1 MPRET
6 PALILFE
13 PNGVESLGPP
23 VDHRPV
29 WELRVGALD
38 LTERLERANIM
49 VAGHWSRTALRDL
62 CPPPAAELFQ
72 AGAVTLLSG
81 DRLLAES
88 DQRRRLADL
97 GPGEE
102 IRDEAGLAAKCL
114 PGPEAADWLR
124 ALDGE
129 GRDLSPD
136 PGKEAAAGEL
146 GSVLRFWWESFEL
159 AATTLSNDLTLLLT
173 HGEWHNPKRKDW
185 IASESVWLAAGAELG
200 AGVVID
206 ASGGAVLID
215 RDVKVGPGS
224 FIQGPCYL
232 GPGTRVKPLSQ
243 LLHGCFVGP
252 QCRLGGEIEE
262 TQFQGFA
269 NKQHHGFLG
278 HAWVGEWVNLGAG
291 VTNSDLKNNYS
302 DVRIRQRDRDL
313 ETCRRFVGCCLGD
326 HVKVAI
332 QGRINTGTV
341 LEAFTNWFGTGFPD
355 KGLPPFTWGGDEGV
369 QSYDLERCLST
380 AGIVMSRRDR
390 ELNDAL
396 AQIYRSHHETSAAWR
411 RERLGES

>member
-1 MPRET
+1 MHN
-6 PALILFE
+6 LIIFE
-13 PNGVESLGPP
+13 PVGVNTLGPP

-29 WELRVGALD
+29 WDVRVGALS
-38 LTERLERANIM
+38 LRERLECCQDFTIGGFWARPALRGLIP
-49 VAGHWSRTALRDL
+49 VVTDSRFKEADFTLLAGNRLLSGVEQRSRLAALELGDCIEDEAGTAAIRLTGPEARDWLRDL
-62 CPPPAAELFQ
+62 DARSA
-72 AGAVTLLSG
+72 
-81 DRLLAES
+81 
-88 DQRRRLADL
+88 
-97 GPGEE
+97 PGEIQPGAAV
-102 IRDEAGLAAKCL
+102 IR
-114 PGPEAADWLR
+114 
-124 ALDGE
+124 
-129 GRDLSPD
+129 
-136 PGKEAAAGEL
+136 GEL
-146 GSVLRFWWESFEL
+146 GPVPRFWWELFEL
-159 AATTLSNDLTLLLT
+159 AAETLELDLPLIKH
-173 HGEWHNPKRKDW
+173 HGEWRNLDQGTLNV
-185 IASESVWLAAGAELG
+185 SAGLSD
-200 AGVVID
+200 GVVID
-206 ASGGAVLID
+206 NSGGPVLVD
-215 RDVKVGPGS
+215 ADVTIGAGS

-313 ETCRRFVGCCLGD
+313 ETRRRFVGCCLGD

-332 QGRINTGTV
+332 PGRINTGTV

-355 KGLPPFTWGGDEGV
+355 KGLPPFTWGGDDGV
-369 QSYDLERCLST
+369 QSYDLERCLTT
-380 AGIVMSRRDR
+380 AGVVMSRRDR

-396 AQIYRSHHETSAAWR
+396 AEIYRVHHETSAKWR